1 MREERVN
8 VTIWKETSPKG
19 WVMLSHS
26 RGGVMELLMESQP
39 LPCCRMVAP
48 TGSNTSVACALLLSP
63 QNELSGRPGTGT

>member
-1 MREERVN
+1 
-8 VTIWKETSPKG
+8 
-19 WVMLSHS
+19 
-26 RGGVMELLMESQP
+26 MELLMEQQP